1 MRSRL
6 HILGDAVMET
16 AWLAALVV
24 APLFFN
30 VYSQRVFE
38 PDKISLVR
46 SLALVAF
53 VAWLVRTVED
63 LGRVQGE
70 GNTLPQHRRGSWWRR
85 EPFLMPVLLLAAVY
99 ALSTALSVAPRT
111 SLWGSYQ
118 RLQGLFSFYA
128 YIALFLAVRTGLRR
142 PEQWQRL
149 EYAVILTSVPI
160 ALYGLLQR
168 FQLDP
173 LPWGGDTTT
182 RVAANLGN
190 AIFIAAYLIMVVPLT
205 LARLIEAL
213 RRLLDATKGTVADA
227 LTTGALCFVLIV
239 QLAAIVFSQSRGP
252 WLGLAAGGYIFVL
265 LGLTALRQRAI
276 VTGPLYRREAL
287 TALGMGLAGL
297 ALIGG
302 GLAALRLWSGAMGWL
317 AAVAAMLAAAVLY
330 LVPLLNRRGWRW
342 LWLSVIVQGVLL
354 VVMLVLIN
362 LPNTALNVAF
372 RQIPYV
378 GRLAQIAEVDRG
390 TGRVRVLIWQG
401 VVDMMQPHPPL
412 TFPDGYTDRL
422 NPLRPLVGYG
432 PETMWVAF
440 NRFYRPELGDL
451 EARNASPDR
460 SHNETFDTLVITGL
474 LGFIAYAALFASV
487 FFHALGWLGL
497 IRSAR
502 DRRLFWLLGLAGT
515 ALGIGVPL
523 LAGQAH
529 YLGLGVPFGFL
540 LGVLVYITLAGL
552 GEHHAVDR
560 LDRRHL
566 LIVTLLATIVAHFVE
581 INLGIAIVSTRTY
594 FFVFIAVLTVLG
606 KAWLQ
611 PETAEPMP
619 ASASRPAPAPRKG
632 GKRKAA
638 PASAP
643 PRPNSAFAE
652 DRRGTMPAYALL
664 LALILLILNWDFISN
679 QTARTD
685 AVSVFIQSWLTHL
698 RQGVPVSGPGA
709 LWILLFTVVVALLL
723 GAGEL
728 GPWRGRL
735 SVAGLG
741 AMAGIGFAVWLV
753 YGLFQARRLLPL
765 PAEWSLEMKAEY
777 VVGNFI
783 AFVLWLAALLLGL
796 AVVLARSQW
805 ATARGWARRPAAA
818 IGLGLVGLTTALALI
833 VTVNINLVAADIV
846 FKLGQNSDNRR
857 DWRSSV
863 VFYTKAVARQPD
875 QDHYRLFLG
884 RALLESARQAT
895 DPTTQESLLRRAEE
909 SLRRARELNPL
920 NTDHS
925 ANLARYYA
933 TVAALTDDPASQR
946 LALEQASTYYAQ
958 ATMLS
963 PNTAHLQNEWGTVLV
978 QLGRYEEA
986 RARFARSLEL
996 DPNFADTYLRRA
1008 QLETQLGHWSAALA
1022 DYEAA
1027 TRLAPNDIR
1036 GHSGRAYALAQLG
1049 RIPEAIAANHRVL
1062 QLEPNELSTLQNL
1075 ALLYQRQG
1083 DLDQALVYARRAR
1096 ELAPPAQQAPLDE
1109 LIRRLQETEP

>member
-6 HILGDAVMET
+6 QILGDAVMET
-16 AWLAALVV
+16 AWLAALVI

-30 VYSQRVFE
+30 IYSQRVFE

-53 VAWLVRTVED
+53 VAWLVRTLED
-63 LGRVQGE
+63 WGRQEE
-70 GNTLPQHRRGSWWRR
+70 GKLSLRQRLAACLRG
-85 EPFLMPVLLLAAVY
+85 EPFLVPVLLLAAVY

-128 YIALFLAVRTGLRR
+128 YIALFLAVRTALRR

-149 EYAVILTSVPI
+149 EYTIILTSVPI

-182 RVAANLGN
+182 RIAANLGN

-213 RRLLDATKGTVADA
+213 QRVLQAADGTVADA
-227 LTTGALCFVLIV
+227 LAAGALFFVLVV

-252 WLGLAAGGYIFVL
+252 WLGLAAGGYVFVL
-265 LGLTALRQRAI
+265 LGLTALRQRAT
-276 VTGPLYRREAL
+276 VVGPLRRREAL
-287 TALGMGLAGL
+287 TAAGMGLAGL
-297 ALIGG
+297 ALLGG
-302 GLAALRLWSGAMGWL
+302 GLAALRLWSGVMGWIVL
-317 AAVAAMLAAAVLY
+317 AVALLAAAALY

-354 VVMLVLIN
+354 VLLLVLIN
-362 LPNTALNVAF
+362 LPNTALNATF

-401 VVDMMQPHPPL
+401 VVDMMRPHPPL
-412 TFPDGYTDRL
+412 TFPDGRPDRL

-432 PETMWVAF
+432 PEAMWVAF

-460 SHNETFDTLVITGL
+460 SHNETFDSLVTTGL
-474 LGFIAYAALFASV
+474 LGFVAYAALFAAV
-487 FFHALGWLGL
+487 FVHALSWLGL
-497 IRSAR
+497 IQTPR
-502 DRRLFWLLGLAGT
+502 DRRLFWWLGLGGT

-552 GEHHAVDR
+552 GDHRAVDR

-594 FFVFIAVLTVLG
+594 FFIFIAVLTVLG
-606 KAWLQ
+606 KAWL
-611 PETAEPMP
+611 PLEATEPTSMP
-619 ASASRPAPAPRKG
+619 SSRPVTTSRKG
-632 GKRKAA
+632 SKRKVA

-643 PRPNSAFAE
+643 TRPVSPSE
-652 DRRGTMPAYALL
+652 DDRREAMLSYALL
-664 LALILLILNWDFISN
+664 LALILLILDWDFISN

-685 AVSVFIQSWLTHL
+685 PGIFIQSWLTHL
-698 RQGVPVSGPGA
+698 RQGVPVTGPGA
-709 LWILLFTVVVALLL
+709 LWIVLFTVVVALLL
-723 GAGEL
+723 VPGEL
-728 GPWRGRL
+728 WSSRDRL
-735 SVAGLG
+735 AVARP
-741 AMAGIGFAVWLV
+741 ASMAGIGLAVWVV

-765 PAEWSLEMKAEY
+765 PAEWSLETKAEH
-777 VVGNFI
+777 VVGNFTL
-783 AFVLWLAALLLGL
+783 FVLWLAALLVGL
-796 AVVLARSQW
+796 AVVLARPQW
-805 ATARGWARRPAAA
+805 ATVREWVRRPAAA
-818 IGLGLVGLTTALALI
+818 TGIGLTGLAVALALI
-833 VTVNINLVAADIV
+833 ITVNINLVAADIV

-884 RALLESARQAT
+884 RALLESARQTT
-895 DPTTQESLLRRAEE
+895 DPTAQEALLRRAEQT
-909 SLRRARELNPL
+909 LLRARELNPL
-920 NTDHS
+920 NTDHT

-933 TVAALTDDPASQR
+933 TVAALSSDPATQR

-986 RARFARSLEL
+986 RARFERSLQL
-996 DPNFADTYLRRA
+996 DPHFADTYLRRA
-1008 QLETQLGHWSAALA
+1008 QLETQLSDWAAALA

-1036 GHSGRAYALAQLG
+1036 GHSGRAYALAQMG
-1049 RIPEAIAANHRVL
+1049 RIAEAIAANRMVL
-1062 QLEPNELSTLQNL
+1062 QLNPNEFSTLQNL

-1083 DLDQALVYARRAR
+1083 DIAQALAYARQARAV
-1096 ELAPPAQQAPLDE
+1096 APPDQQALLDE
-1109 LIRRLQETEP
+1109 LIRRLEETGQ

>member
-6 HILGDAVMET
+6 QILGDAVMET
-16 AWLAALVV
+16 AWLAALVI

-30 VYSQRVFE
+30 IYSQRVFE

-63 LGRVQGE
+63 RNRQEQGPHGLRQRLE
-70 GNTLPQHRRGSWWRR
+70 ACLRR
-85 EPFLMPVLLLAAVY
+85 EPFLLPVLLLAAVY

-128 YIALFLAVRTGLRR
+128 YLALFLAVRTALRR

-149 EYAVILTSVPI
+149 EYTVILTSVPI

-182 RVAANLGN
+182 RVASNLGN

-205 LARLIEAL
+205 LARLIETL
-213 RRLLDATKGTVADA
+213 RRLADAAAGTVADA
-227 LTTGALCFVLIV
+227 LTAGALFFVLVV

-252 WLGLAAGGYIFVL
+252 WLGLAAGGYVFLL
-265 LGLTALRQRAI
+265 LGLTALRQRAT
-276 VTGPLYRREAL
+276 VAGPLRGREAL
-287 TALGMGLAGL
+287 TAAGMGLAGL
-297 ALIGG
+297 ALLGG
-302 GLAALRLWSGAMGWL
+302 GLAALRLWSGMAGWIVL
-317 AAVAAMLAAAVLY
+317 AVAVLAAAALY

-354 VVMLVLIN
+354 VLLLVLIN
-362 LPNTALNVAF
+362 LPNTALNASF

-401 VVDMMQPHPPL
+401 VVDMMRPHPPL
-412 TFPDGYTDRL
+412 TFPDGRTDRL

-432 PETMWVAF
+432 PEAMWVAF

-460 SHNETFDTLVITGL
+460 SHNETFDSLVTTGL
-474 LGFIAYAALFASV
+474 IGFVAYAALFASV
-487 FFHALGWLGL
+487 FVHALSWLGL
-497 IRSAR
+497 IQSAR
-502 DRRLFWLLGLAGT
+502 DRRLFWWLGLAGT

-552 GEHHAVDR
+552 GDHHAVDR

-594 FFVFIAVLTVLG
+594 FFIFIAALTVLG

-611 PETAEPMP
+611 PETAEPTSVP
-619 ASASRPAPAPRKG
+619 ASRPVTASRKG
-632 GKRKAA
+632 SKRKVA
-638 PASAP
+638 PLSAP
-643 PRPNSAFAE
+643 TRPAGE
-652 DRRGTMPAYALL
+652 DRGRSILPDALV
-664 LALILLILNWDFISN
+664 LALILLILDWDFISN

-685 AVSVFIQSWLTHL
+685 TVGIFIQSWLTHL

-709 LWILLFTVVVALLL
+709 LWIVLFTVVVALLL
-723 GAGEL
+723 VAGEL
-728 GPWRGRL
+728 WPSRGPR
-735 SVAGLG
+735 SVARP
-741 AMAGIGFAVWLV
+741 AVMTGIGLAVWVV

-777 VVGNFI
+777 VIGNFTT
-783 AFVLWLAALLLGL
+783 FVLWLAVLLGGL
-796 AVVLARSQW
+796 SVVLARPQW
-805 ATARGWARRPAAA
+805 ATVRDRVRRPAVAT
-818 IGLGLVGLTTALALI
+818 GVGLAGLAAALALI
-833 VTVNINLVAADIV
+833 IAVNINLVAADIV

-863 VFYTKAVARQPD
+863 VFYTMAVARQPD

-884 RALLESARQAT
+884 RALLESARQTT
-895 DPTTQESLLRRAEE
+895 DPTAQEALLRRAEQT
-909 SLRRARELNPL
+909 LLRARELNPL
-920 NTDHS
+920 NTDHT

-933 TVAALTDDPASQR
+933 TVAALSADPATQR

-958 ATMLS
+958 ATTLS
-963 PNTAHLQNEWGTVLV
+963 PNTAHLHNEWGTVLV

-986 RARFARSLEL
+986 RARFARSLQL

-1008 QLETQLGHWSAALA
+1008 QLETQLGHWEAALA

-1036 GHSGRAYALAQLG
+1036 GHSGRAYALAQMG
-1049 RIPEAIAANHRVL
+1049 RIAEAIAANRLVL
-1062 QLEPNELSTLQNL
+1062 QLDPNEFSTLQNL

-1083 DLDQALVYARRAR
+1083 DIAQALVYARQARAV
-1096 ELAPPAQQAPLDE
+1096 APPDQQALLDE
-1109 LIRRLQETEP
+1109 LIRRLEGTGP

>member
-6 HILGDAVMET
+6 QILGDAVMET
-16 AWLAALVV
+16 AWLAALVI

-30 VYSQRVFE
+30 IYSQRVFE

-63 LGRVQGE
+63 LGRREE
-70 GNTLPQHRRGSWWRR
+70 GKHGLRQRLEACLRR
-85 EPFLMPVLLLAAVY
+85 EPFLLPVLLLAAVY

-128 YIALFLAVRTGLRR
+128 YIALFLAVRTALRR

-149 EYAVILTSVPI
+149 EYTVILTSVPI

-205 LARLIEAL
+205 LARLIEAV
-213 RRLLDATKGTVADA
+213 RRLLRAAEGTVADA
-227 LTTGALCFVLIV
+227 LTAGALFFVLVV

-252 WLGLAAGGYIFVL
+252 WLGLAAGGYVFVL
-265 LGLTALRQRAI
+265 LGLSALRQRAA
-276 VTGPLYRREAL
+276 VAGPLRGREAL
-287 TALGMGLAGL
+287 TAAGMGLAGL

-302 GLAALRLWSGAMGWL
+302 GLAALRLWSGVMGWIVL
-317 AAVAAMLAAAVLY
+317 AVALLAAAALY

-354 VVMLVLIN
+354 VLLLVLIN
-362 LPNTALNVAF
+362 LPNTALNAGF

-412 TFPDGYTDRL
+412 TFPDGHIDRL

-432 PETMWVAF
+432 PEAMWVAF

-460 SHNETFDTLVITGL
+460 SHNETFDALVTTGL
-474 LGFIAYAALFASV
+474 IGFVAYAALFAGV
-487 FFHALGWLGL
+487 FVHALSWLGL
-497 IRSAR
+497 IQSAR
-502 DRRLFWLLGLAGT
+502 DRRLFWWLGLAGT

-552 GEHHAVDR
+552 GDHRAVDR

-594 FFVFIAVLTVLG
+594 FFIFIAALTVLG

-611 PETAEPMP
+611 PETAEPTSVP
-619 ASASRPAPAPRKG
+619 ASRPVTVPRKG
-632 GKRKAA
+632 SKRKVA
-638 PASAP
+638 PISAP
-643 PRPNSAFAE
+643 TRPVSPAGE
-652 DRRGTMPAYALL
+652 GRGRTILPYALV
-664 LALILLILNWDFISN
+664 LALILLILDWDFISN
-679 QTARTD
+679 QSARTET
-685 AVSVFIQSWLTHL
+685 VSIFIQSWLTHL

-709 LWILLFTVVVALLL
+709 LWIVLFTVVVALLL
-723 GAGEL
+723 IAGEL
-728 GPWRGRL
+728 WPSRGYR
-735 SVAGLG
+735 SVARP
-741 AMAGIGFAVWLV
+741 AVMVGIGLAVWVV

-765 PAEWSLEMKAEY
+765 PGAWSLETKAEH
-777 VVGNFI
+777 VVGNFTT
-783 AFVLWLAALLLGL
+783 FVLWLAALLVVLT
-796 AVVLARSQW
+796 VVLARSQETTVRVW
-805 ATARGWARRPAAA
+805 VRRPAVAA
-818 IGLGLVGLTTALALI
+818 GIGLAGLAAALALI
-833 VTVNINLVAADIV
+833 IAVNINLVAADIV

-863 VFYTKAVARQPD
+863 VFYTMAVARQPE

-884 RALLESARQAT
+884 RALLESARQTT
-895 DPTTQESLLRRAEE
+895 DPTAQEGLLRRAEQT
-909 SLRRARELNPL
+909 LLRARELNPL

-933 TVAALTDDPASQR
+933 TVAALSTDPATQR

-986 RARFARSLEL
+986 RARFARSLQL

-1008 QLETQLGHWSAALA
+1008 QLETQLGNWEAALA

-1036 GHSGRAYALAQLG
+1036 GHSGRAYALAQMG
-1049 RIPEAIAANHRVL
+1049 RIAEAIAANRMVL
-1062 QLEPNELSTLQNL
+1062 QLAPDEFSTLQNL

-1083 DLDQALVYARRAR
+1083 DIGQALAYARQARAV
-1096 ELAPPAQQAPLDE
+1096 APPAQHALLDE
-1109 LIRRLQETEP
+1109 LIRQLEETGP